1 MRSSLS
7 SLKNSDRLVPSAS
20 TISLRVAMDG
30 EVRLRSV
37 WEEKALGQLASAGQ
51 LFQGQPLL
59 DAELLDFMADIQI
72 DASLSVC
79 SNIKP
84 QSYFY

>member
-1 MRSSLS
+1 
-7 SLKNSDRLVPSAS
+7 
-20 TISLRVAMDG
+20 MDG

-37 WEEKALGQLASAGQ
+37 WERKPLVSSASAGQ